1 MINYLLFVI
10 ISQKVGFIVIGTI
23 LRNVRKIRGL
33 TQSNVGN
40 ELHLA
45 DNTISN
51 YETEYSN
58 PNFDTIQKFINVCD
72 FEIQFVDKETK
83 KVYTIEELSKEMDF

>member
-1 MINYLLFVI
+1 M
-10 ISQKVGFIVIGTI
+10 IGTI
-23 LRNVRKIRGL
+23 LRNIRKIRGL

-40 ELHLA
+40 LLNLA

-58 PNFDTIQKFINVCD
+58 PNFDTIQKFISICN
-72 FEIQFVDKETK
+72 FEIQFVDKKTK
-83 KVYTIEELSKEMDF
+83 KVYTIDELSKEMDF

>member
-1 MINYLLFVI
+1 M
-10 ISQKVGFIVIGTI
+10 IGTI
-23 LRNVRKIRGL
+23 LRNIRKIRGL

-58 PNFDTIQKFINVCD
+58 PNFDTIQKFVNVCN
-72 FEIQFVDKETK
+72 FEIQFVDKENNK
-83 KVYTIEELSKEMDF
+83 IYTIDELSKEMDFQMNLKRYKKC

>member
-1 MINYLLFVI
+1 M
-10 ISQKVGFIVIGTI
+10 IGTI
-23 LRNVRKIRGL
+23 LKNIRKIRGL
-33 TQSNVGN
+33 TQSNIGD

-58 PNFDTIQKFINVCD
+58 PNFNTIQKFVEICD
-72 FEIQFVDKETK
+72 FEIKFVDRKNK
-83 KVYTIEELSKEMDF
+83 KIYSIDELSKEMDF